1 MAQQTLKLE
10 FLTYK
15 IDEKGFNTPSKS
27 IFKTFIWT
35 YFGWKVPLTYEIS
48 ENLKIFVELHVL
60 K

>member
-10 FLTYK
+10 FSTFK
-15 IDEKGFNTPSKS
+15 IDEKGFNLSFKS
-27 IFKTFIWT
+27 IFISFIWT

-48 ENLKIFVELHVL
+48 ENLKIFLELHVL